1 MSTRPVRIANCSGF
15 FGDRMD
21 AAAAMVRGGPIDV
34 LTGDYLAELTMAILL
49 RKRMKNP
56 DEGYAQTFLQQME
69 EVLGECLA
77 KGIKVVSNAGGLN
90 PSGLARALETLVQKL
105 GLKARIAWID
115 GDDLA
120 PRLDAL
126 QAAGESFFHMD
137 RQTALRDADAIPMT
151 ANAYLGCWGIKEALD
166 RGADIVICPRV
177 TDASVVMGPA
187 AWYHHWRRD
196 DLDALAGALAA
207 GHVIECGCQATGGNY
222 AFFEEVPSFKNVG
235 FPIAEIAADG
245 SAVITKHPN
254 TGGMVTV
261 GTVTAQ
267 ILYEIGGVTY
277 LNPDVTG
284 HFDTIR
290 LEEVGPDRVRLS
302 QTVGSL
308 PPPHHKV
315 CINMMGGYQ
324 NLLQMSLCGPEV
336 EKKAAILVETL
347 FHSLGGKEQF
357 DSVHVQL
364 IRSDKADAT
373 CNEEALATLRI
384 HVTAKDEALVG
395 RRFTAAMIEL
405 GLSNVP
411 GLGAGGA
418 PPRGATPRLV
428 YWPALVSSTH
438 ITETVHLDGEQWDV
452 QPASLVLPD
461 RPAPV
466 KQPQLIELVERNEL
480 IEVQLGRL
488 FGARSGDK
496 GGNANLGVWARH
508 AKSYGFLAQWLTTD
522 KLKELLPDLR
532 PFPIERAAFP
542 NILAINFVIYGLL
555 GDGVASSPRVD
566 PQAKTLG
573 EYLRT
578 KIIAAP
584 REIVEQ
590 RA

>member
-21 AAAAMVRGGPIDV
+21 AASAMVRGGPIDV

-56 DEGYAQTFLQQME
+56 EEGYAQTFLQQME
-69 EVLGECLA
+69 GVLAECLA

-90 PSGLARALETLVQKL
+90 PSGLARALEALAQKL

-120 PRLDAL
+120 PRLQAL
-126 QAAGESFFHMD
+126 QSAGESFFHMD
-137 RQTALRDADAIPMT
+137 RQTALRDAGALPMT

-187 AWYHHWRRD
+187 AWYHNWRRD

-222 AFFEEVPSFKNVG
+222 AFFEEVPSFRNVG

-245 SAVITKHPN
+245 SSVITKHPN

-261 GTVTAQ
+261 GTITAQ

-290 LEEVGPDRVRLS
+290 LDEVGPDRVRIS
-302 QTVGSL
+302 DTKGSL

-324 NLLQMSLCGPEV
+324 NLMQMSLCGPQV
-336 EKKAAILVETL
+336 EKKAEILVETL
-347 FHSLGGKEQF
+347 FHSLGGRDLF

-364 IRSDKADAT
+364 IRCDKPDAT

-384 HVTAKDEALVG
+384 HVTSKDETLVG

-418 PPRGATPRLV
+418 PPRGASPRLV
-428 YWPALVSSTH
+428 YWPALVASTH
-438 ITETVHLDGEQWDV
+438 ITETVHMDGEQWHV
-452 QPASLVLPD
+452 EPASLVLHE
-461 RPAPV
+461 RPALV
-466 KQPQLIELVERNEL
+466 KQPQPIQLVELNDL

-508 AKSYGFLAQWLTTD
+508 AKSYGFLAHFLTTD
-522 KLKELLPDLR
+522 KLTELLPDLR
-532 PFPIERAAFP
+532 PFPIERAEFP
-542 NILAINFVIYGLL
+542 NILAINFVICGIL

-578 KIIAAP
+578 KVIRVP
-584 REIVEQ
+584 RGIVQ
-590 RA
+590 QTD

>member
-1 MSTRPVRIANCSGF
+1 
-15 FGDRMD
+15 MD
-21 AAAAMVRGGPIDV
+21 AASAMVRGGPIDV

-69 EVLGECLA
+69 GVLAECLA

-90 PSGLARALETLVQKL
+90 PAGLARALEALAQKL
-105 GLKARIAWID
+105 GLKPRIAWID

-120 PRLDAL
+120 PRLQAL
-126 QAAGESFFHMD
+126 QAEGESFFHMD
-137 RQTALRDADAIPMT
+137 RQTALRDAGAMPMT

-187 AWYHHWRRD
+187 AWHHNWRRD

-222 AFFEEVPSFKNVG
+222 AFFEEVPSFRNVG
-235 FPIAEIAADG
+235 FPIAEIAGDG
-245 SAVITKHPN
+245 SSVITKHPN

-267 ILYEIGGVTY
+267 ILYEIGGVKY

-290 LEEVGPDRVRLS
+290 LEQVGTDRVQMS
-302 QTVGSL
+302 GTKGSL

-324 NLLQMSLCGPEV
+324 NLMQMSLCGPHV
-336 EKKAAILVETL
+336 EKKAEILVDTL
-347 FHSLGGKEQF
+347 FDSLGGKEQF

-364 IRSDKADAT
+364 VRSDKPDAR
-373 CNEEALATLRI
+373 CNEEALAMLRI
-384 HVTAKDEALVG
+384 HVTSRDENLVG

-411 GLGAGGA
+411 GLGAGGS

-428 YWPALVSSTH
+428 YWPALVASKH
-438 ITETVHLDGEQWDV
+438 IRETVHMNDEQWDV
-452 QPASLVLPD
+452 EPASLVLGEQPS
-461 RPAPV
+461 PV
-466 KQPQLIELVERNEL
+466 KQAQPIELVEPGDL
-480 IEVQLGRL
+480 VEVELGRL

-508 AKSYGFLAQWLTTD
+508 TKAYGFLVQFLTTD
-522 KLKELLPDLR
+522 KLIELLPDLG
-532 PFPIERAAFP
+532 PFPVERAEFP
-542 NILAINFVIYGLL
+542 NILSFNFVIKGIL

-578 KIIAAP
+578 KRIMVPRIIL
-584 REIVEQ
+584 EKT
-590 RA
+590 

>member
-1 MSTRPVRIANCSGF
+1 MSTSPIRIANCSGF

-69 EVLGECLA
+69 GILTECLA

-90 PSGLARALETLVQKL
+90 PAGLARALEALAQKL
-105 GLKARIAWID
+105 GVKPRIAWID

-120 PRLDAL
+120 PRLQAL
-126 QAAGESFFHMD
+126 QAEGEGLFHMD
-137 RQTALRDADAIPMT
+137 RLTPLRDSGAMPMT

-187 AWYHHWRRD
+187 AWHHNWRRD

-222 AFFEEVPSFKNVG
+222 SFFEEVPSFRNVG

-245 SAVITKHPN
+245 STVITKHAN

-267 ILYEIGGVTY
+267 ILYEIGGVEY

-284 HFDTIR
+284 HFDTIK
-290 LEEVGPDRVRLS
+290 LAQIGPDRVQMS
-302 QTVGSL
+302 GTKGSL
-308 PPPHHKV
+308 PPSHHKV

-324 NLLQMSLCGPEV
+324 NLMQMSLCGPQV
-336 EKKAAILVETL
+336 EKKAKILVETL
-347 FHSLGGKEQF
+347 FDSLGGKERF
-357 DSVHVQL
+357 DEVHVQL
-364 IRSDKADAT
+364 IRNDKPDAR

-384 HVTAKDEALVG
+384 HVSSKDETLVG

-418 PPRGATPRLV
+418 PPRGASPRLV
-428 YWPALVSSTH
+428 YWPALVASKH
-438 ITETVHLDGEQWDV
+438 IRETVHMDGEQWDV
-452 QPASLVLPD
+452 QPASLVLAEQ
-461 RPAPV
+461 PALMKDLLP
-466 KQPQLIELVERNEL
+466 IEL
-480 IEVQLGRL
+480 IEQEDMTEVELGRL

-508 AKSYGFLAQWLTTD
+508 ARSHGFLVQFLTIE
-522 KLKELLPDLR
+522 KLKELLPDLG
-532 PFPIERAAFP
+532 PFAVERAEFP
-542 NILAINFVIYGLL
+542 NILAINFVIKGIL

-578 KIIAAP
+578 KVIAVP
-584 REIVEQ
+584 HSILEQ
-590 RA
+590 PT